1 MARNEEKA
9 QMMMNKW
16 TTMKEQMAKPERGRR
31 PFLSSECDN
40 LQDAELWRR
49 DIIRET
55 TKSVHLI
62 QNAGAGEHKIR
73 DLNDQINKL
82 LRERTHWDKRIVELG
97 GPDYAANAPKSY
109 DADGRE
115 LPGGGGYMYFGAAKD
130 LPGVRELFH
139 KSDVENP
146 RRTRKD
152 MYQFITP
159 DYYGYRDEE
168 DGVLVAKEA
177 VTEKRKVQEAVLEWQ
192 AEKRR
197 RVEDGEEEEGG
208 ADDEDVQDVQ
218 GQAAAAASAATSA
231 QVRAHVPVPSQDAI
245 KEAILKRK
253 KLALLKRLDGGEAT
267 PEDDIED

>member
-1 MARNEEKA
+1 
-9 QMMMNKW
+9 MMMNKW
-16 TTMKEQMAKPERGRR
+16 TTMKEQMAKPERARR

-115 LPGGGGYMYFGAAKD
+115 LPGGGGYMYFGAARD

-152 MYQFITP
+152 MYQYITP
-159 DYYGYRDEE
+159 DYYGYRL
-168 DGVLVAKEA
+168 DGTGRIIVRTLFRHLKVLV
-177 VTEKRKVQEAVLEWQ
+177 L
-192 AEKRR
+192 
-197 RVEDGEEEEGG
+197 
-208 ADDEDVQDVQ
+208 
-218 GQAAAAASAATSA
+218 
-231 QVRAHVPVPSQDAI
+231 
-245 KEAILKRK
+245 
-253 KLALLKRLDGGEAT
+253 
-267 PEDDIED
+267 

>member
-1 MARNEEKA
+1 
-9 QMMMNKW
+9 MMMNKW

-40 LQDAELWRR
+40 LQDAEMWRR

-82 LRERTHWDKRIVELG
+82 LRERTHWDKRILELG
-97 GPDYAANAPKSY
+97 GPDFAANAPKSY

-152 MYQFITP
+152 MYQYITP
-159 DYYGYRDEE
+159 DYYGYRWAQR
-168 DGVLVAKEA
+168 GRPAHWSHSIIPTGTLVFLC
-177 VTEKRKVQEAVLEWQ
+177 RWRLMYH
-192 AEKRR
+192 
-197 RVEDGEEEEGG
+197 G
-208 ADDEDVQDVQ
+208 
-218 GQAAAAASAATSA
+218 SAA
-231 QVRAHVPVPSQDAI
+231 VRDT
-245 KEAILKRK
+245 
-253 KLALLKRLDGGEAT
+253 T
-267 PEDDIED
+267 PYCIIRVQRHS

>member
-31 PFLSSECDN
+31 PFLASECEN
-40 LQDAELWRR
+40 LTDAEMWRR

-55 TKSVHLI
+55 SKRVHEI

-97 GPDYAANAPKSY
+97 GPDYAASAPKSY

-115 LPGGGGYMYFGAAKD
+115 LPGGGGYKYFGAAKD

-146 RRTRKD
+146 RRTRKA
-152 MYQFITP
+152 MYEYITP
-159 DYYGYRDEE
+159 DYYGYRWVQT
-168 DGVLVAKEA
+168 GNVQVYHKLHVLKSI
-177 VTEKRKVQEAVLEWQ
+177 VL
-192 AEKRR
+192 ANC
-197 RVEDGEEEEGG
+197 
-208 ADDEDVQDVQ
+208 
-218 GQAAAAASAATSA
+218 
-231 QVRAHVPVPSQDAI
+231 
-245 KEAILKRK
+245 LKPWRC
-253 KLALLKRLDGGEAT
+253 LTLVGYWLLQYGTR
-267 PEDDIED
+267 

>member
-1 MARNEEKA
+1 
-9 QMMMNKW
+9 MMMNKW

-55 TKSVHLI
+55 SKSVHLI

-82 LRERTHWDKRIVELG
+82 LRERTHWDKRILELG

-115 LPGGGGYMYFGAAKD
+115 LPGGGGYMYFGAAKE

-159 DYYGYRDEE
+159 DYYGYRW
-168 DGVLVAKEA
+168 V
-177 VTEKRKVQEAVLEWQ
+177 
-192 AEKRR
+192 
-197 RVEDGEEEEGG
+197 
-208 ADDEDVQDVQ
+208 
-218 GQAAAAASAATSA
+218 S
-231 QVRAHVPVPSQDAI
+231 
-245 KEAILKRK
+245 
-253 KLALLKRLDGGEAT
+253 ALLSPIRYISGVHAVVVRT
-267 PEDDIED
+267 F